1 MTDCQ
6 VQALAWTQ
14 RRIFCTTSAGKVFAT
29 RKFGP
34 KLGTLIKESLG
45 HPSKDCRESK
55 DRQLEVMGCGT
66 GCAIEGSKADS
77 IAMNLDA
84 YTLDAYTRIAQ
95 QVFPGAVVTHAATLT
110 GGVSADIYRLELL
123 LTDSSTKNL
132 VLRAHRSDHSGHPA
146 ELEYQLLRALYQSAL
161 PVPEPLLVDTS
172 ASLLQAPYLLMAFV
186 EGSSVIRGEQLLQHM
201 ELMAAMLLRIHA
213 LPTTD
218 LPLLPSRNEPMPELL
233 AYLPRGSEWDRLRE
247 YLASKAWP
255 ACEQTPRL
263 LHGDF
268 WPQNLLWRNGAI
280 AGILDWEDAALGD
293 PLSDVACCELELRYK
308 FGKLGMDRF
317 MQAYTG
323 RQPLDVRRLALW
335 RIYVAAAA
343 QQYMGEWD
351 LAPALE
357 LHMRGIALASI
368 REAGLALMTP

>member
-1 MTDCQ
+1 
-6 VQALAWTQ
+6 
-14 RRIFCTTSAGKVFAT
+14 
-29 RKFGP
+29 
-34 KLGTLIKESLG
+34 
-45 HPSKDCRESK
+45 
-55 DRQLEVMGCGT
+55 
-66 GCAIEGSKADS
+66 
-77 IAMNLDA
+77 
-84 YTLDAYTRIAQ
+84 
-95 QVFPGAVVTHAATLT
+95 
-110 GGVSADIYRLELL
+110 
-123 LTDSSTKNL
+123 
-132 VLRAHRSDHSGHPA
+132 
-146 ELEYQLLRALYQSAL
+146 
-161 PVPEPLLVDTS
+161 
-172 ASLLQAPYLLMAFV
+172 
-186 EGSSVIRGEQLLQHM
+186 
-201 ELMAAMLLRIHA
+201 
-213 LPTTD
+213 
-218 LPLLPSRNEPMPELL
+218 
-233 AYLPRGSEWDRLRE
+233 
-247 YLASKAWP
+247 
-255 ACEQTPRL
+255 